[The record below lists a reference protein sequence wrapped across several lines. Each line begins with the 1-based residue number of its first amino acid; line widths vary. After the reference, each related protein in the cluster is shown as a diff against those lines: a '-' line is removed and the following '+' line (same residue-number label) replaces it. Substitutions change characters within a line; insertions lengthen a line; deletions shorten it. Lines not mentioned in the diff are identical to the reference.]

1 MIKGK
6 AVNTKGAGSRPL
18 ATSNKTEAEQKT
30 ARILTNGA
38 FNAVLLEGYGNV
50 EGMPDLSVLYE
61 HLQDNARGLKTD
73 EGCRL
78 HRAEGM
84 LLSQATALQTMFIDL
99 ALRAKR
105 QQNREWLQTLT
116 SLALRAQGNCTQTLR
131 VLAELRSP
139 RQPVFAKQANIAHGA
154 QQVNNGTDNFPT
166 STRVRAREAATV
178 QNELL
183 EADHGQRL
191 DIGAPAATG
200 CADQRLDT
208 VGQVHRAE
216 DVGGKGAR
224 QS

>member
-1 MIKGK
+1 MTKGK
-6 AVNTKGAGSRPL
+6 AVSPKGAGTRSL
-18 ATSNKTEAEQKT
+18 ATSSKTEAEQKT

-50 EGMPDLSVLYE
+50 EGMPDLSVLYG
-61 HLQDNARGLKTD
+61 HLQDNARALKTD

-154 QQVNNGTDNFPT
+154 QQVNNGTDNIPS
-166 STRVRAREAATV
+166 STRVRARETATTP
-178 QNELL
+178 NELL
-183 EADHGQRL
+183 EHQHADIL
-191 DIGAPAATG
+191 DTGATG
-200 CADQRLDT
+200 TTSPVDPAVATMGTINRPAQ
-208 VGQVHRAE
+208 HRRKR
-216 DVGGKGAR
+216 KGE
-224 QS
+224 